1 MFAVHEHKFI
11 VGEHI
16 FHDRELVFKGLEHKI
31 FLVVK
36 YNMSSSKIKYVY
48 LRPLT
53 YVNKLKLLSPL
64 YE

>member
-1 MFAVHEHKFI
+1 M
-11 VGEHI
+11 
-16 FHDRELVFKGLEHKI
+16 FHDRELMFKSPEHKI

-36 YNMSSSKIKYVY
+36 YNMSSSKIKYVC

>member
-1 MFAVHEHKFI
+1 M
-11 VGEHI
+11 
-16 FHDRELVFKGLEHKI
+16 FHDRELVFKSLEHKI

-36 YNMSSSKIKYVY
+36 YNISSSKIKYVY